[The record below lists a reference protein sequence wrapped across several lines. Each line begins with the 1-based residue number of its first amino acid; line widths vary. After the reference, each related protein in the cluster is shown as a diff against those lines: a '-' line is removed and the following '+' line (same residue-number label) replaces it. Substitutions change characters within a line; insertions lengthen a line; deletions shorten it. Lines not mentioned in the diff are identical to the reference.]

1 MPARPRTSREAIV
14 AAASALL
21 EADGIEAVTMS
32 AVAERV
38 GVRGPSLYKHVD
50 GWGALIRA
58 VASQVTADLS
68 EAIEGATAS
77 RREPRAGIRAAAV
90 AYRRFVHAHP
100 NGYGLLFAHL
110 APDWLPPSDAIA
122 AVGRPLVGAMEKL
135 VGPDRALEAARTLAA
150 WAHGFVS
157 MELAGAFRLG
167 GDVDAAFAYGIE
179 AVLAG
184 VSGASERVGR
194 GRRGAASR

>member
-1 MPARPRTSREAIV
+1 MPARPRTSRDAIV
-14 AAASALL
+14 AAANQLL
-21 EADGIEAVTMS
+21 EADGIEAVTMGG
-32 AVAERV
+32 VAARV

-50 GWGALIRA
+50 GRGALIRA

-68 EAIEGATAS
+68 ETIARATTS
-77 RREPRAGIRAAAV
+77 RREPRAGIRAAAI

-110 APDWLPPSDAIA
+110 APEWLPPSETVAAI
-122 AVGRPLVGAMEKL
+122 GLPLVGAMEEL

-179 AVLAG
+179 AVLSG
-184 VSGASERVGR
+184 VAERR
-194 GRRGAASR
+194 PASR